1 MFEKKKHFSPLKSS
15 HFWLDFASEWVILS
29 RCPETYV
36 TIFKLLSPLL
46 ILFFSV
52 WHCFSSD
59 FQEALLVYCCQLSLS
74 FLPFFSGSPCHA
86 LQICPVHFL
95 HVTFSLSLLTSALLP
110 LTVSCTFVFLPV
122 SPLLLLWHFFY
133 IIFPVAVIWFLRLS
147 YSLSHFN
154 FTHYT
159 FLLFDIY
166 FITSS
171 GSFWN
176 QVIGLTCLF
185 LIHFYCY
192 NDIIL
197 FFLLV

>member
-1 MFEKKKHFSPLKSS
+1 MYGIVFLLTFRKLFWFTVVSCPCLSSPSSPGPRVMHFGSALFTSS
-15 HFWLDFASEWVILS
+15 MSH
-29 RCPETYV
+29 
-36 TIFKLLSPLL
+36 
-46 ILFFSV
+46 
-52 WHCFSSD
+52 
-59 FQEALLVYCCQLSLS
+59 SLY
-74 FLPFFSGSPCHA
+74 P
-86 LQICPVHFL
+86 
-95 HVTFSLSLLTSALLP
+95 FSLQPCFPLRYLVLSCSCQFLLYF
-110 LTVSCTFVFLPV
+110 CCDIF
-122 SPLLLLWHFFY
+122 FFY

-197 FFLLV
+197 FFLLFYLKIIWSKIWCWISFDGHFYVKLVVCSCRVSPVWLWPLWGVSFFV